1 MKIDIKELKIYII
14 PWILCLVINSVL
26 GYYALDLQELLFQFD
41 KYFTIYMIYDIL
53 IDLGRW
59 LIASLI
65 IGFYLESKMLKY
77 KSTRYKIFHKF
88 LNNKYLEDI
97 ENGIKATKRDDQV
110 KEGVRNL
117 DGLIRN
123 VKQLGKN
130 IVTFLTPLIWIS
142 NRSPEIGL
150 IVILIRIVGGVIGTI
165 ITKKIRAK
173 NKKFIE
179 KLIRSDN
186 DCRELAEDLIGL
198 SSNSEDCES
207 ILNRIDESKEELY
220 NNEIPIMWLWQKYSI
235 LNLTF
240 DNIIFIFVFIS
251 LYNDTKMNVVT
262 KIIIANS
269 VINLSTNVSRII
281 QLLENVTT
289 QYSKLEVYL
298 DKLNKMEYKPSLDK
312 LEIKMM
318 ERIIINELKIEIK
331 KGENSFNQRTEN
343 IILEGG
349 DIVGLY
355 GNIGT
360 GKTTFIKALIG
371 YCKNTSSDITIN
383 SDKIDI
389 FQLLDITYVITQKKQ
404 LPNTSL
410 TILEILTGVSKDEVD
425 KNFLVKI
432 LKCFSM
438 KIDALKDYMKDIDK
452 FLELKYEDL
461 AKSGGQELF
470 LTAISGIYKSRNKK
484 LLIMDELDAST
495 GEKNSLL
502 LMDLVIELK
511 NPDQIILL
519 VSHKSAA
526 YLHCN
531 KMLLFNYDEDPKFI
545 NERFELENTESDPIL
560 RSYKLSKIWNERN
573 EKEIVGIEIV

>member
-14 PWILCLVINSVL
+14 PWILCLAINSVL

-41 KYFTIYMIYDIL
+41 KNFRIYMIYDIL

-59 LIASLI
+59 LIASLV
-65 IGFYLESKMLKY
+65 IGYYLESKMLKY
-77 KSTRYKIFHKF
+77 RTTRYKIFHKF

-198 SSNSEDCES
+198 SSNSKYCDS

-220 NNEIPIMWLWQKYSI
+220 NLEIPIMWYWQKYSM

-251 LYNDTKMNVVT
+251 LYNDNEMNVIT

-312 LEIKMM
+312 LELKKIKNIFIKEMN
-318 ERIIINELKIEIK
+318 IKIN
-331 KGENSFNQRTEN
+331 KGDSNFSQRTEN
-343 IILEGG
+343 LKLEEG

-360 GKTTFIKALIG
+360 GKTTFIRALIG
-371 YCKNTSSDITIN
+371 YCKNISSDITVN
-383 SDKIDI
+383 GDKIDI

-526 YLHCN
+526 YLRCN

-560 RSYKLSKIWNERN
+560 RSYKLSKIWDERN
-573 EKEIVGIEIV
+573 EKEIVGMEIV

>member
-1 MKIDIKELKIYII
+1 MRIDITELKVYIL
-14 PWILCLVINSVL
+14 PWICCLIINSVL

-41 KYFTIYMIYDIL
+41 KNFTIYMIYDVL

-77 KSTRYKIFHKF
+77 KTTRYKIFHKF

-123 VKQLGKN
+123 IKQLGKN
-130 IVTFLTPLIWIS
+130 IVLFLTPLIWIS
-142 NRSPEIGL
+142 NRSPKIGL
-150 IVILIRIVGGVIGTI
+150 IVILIRIIGGIIGTI

-207 ILNRIDESKEELY
+207 ILNRINKSKEELY
-220 NNEIPIMWLWQKYSI
+220 NNEIPIMWDWQKYSM

-251 LYNDTKMNVVT
+251 LYNDNKLNVVT

-269 VINLSTNVSRII
+269 VINLSTNISRII

-289 QYSKLEVYL
+289 QFSKLEVYL
-298 DKLNKMEYKPSLDK
+298 DKLNQMKYKPSLEK
-312 LEIKMM
+312 LEL
-318 ERIIINELKIEIK
+318 ERMDKIILKKINIEIK
-331 KGENSFNQRTEN
+331 KGDSNFSQKTEN

-371 YCKNTSSDITIN
+371 YSKNISSDIIIN
-383 SDKIDI
+383 GKKINI
-389 FQLLDITYVITQKKQ
+389 YQLLDITYVITQKKQ

-425 KNFLVKI
+425 KNYLVKI
-432 LKCFSM
+432 LKCFSE
-438 KIDALKDYMKDIDK
+438 KIDALKNYMKDINK

-526 YLHCN
+526 YLRCN
-531 KMLLFNYDEDPKFI
+531 KMILFNYNEDPKFI
-545 NERFELENTESDPIL
+545 NERFELENTESDPLL
-560 RSYKLSKIWNERN
+560 RSYKLSKIWDKRN
-573 EKEIVGIEIV
+573 ENDIVGIEIV